1 MLKYVFRVKREKLTL
16 NRSTWKIRRSSEKS
30 IMLFDFES
38 LHLLQPCIKSINFPR
53 DEEEN

>member
-1 MLKYVFRVKREKLTL
+1 MLKYFFMVKREKLNL

-53 DEEEN
+53 DEGEN